1 MSRFI
6 RRSALALPALLI
18 APVTVAAVALP
29 AQAAATWSGALPLPF
44 GVGSQG
50 FAENASGMQV
60 AASTTGSQGES
71 SVVVATS
78 ATGLTWSAPL
88 TIDTG
93 ENPAVAIAPNGRA
106 VVAWEGGPATATVI
120 QASVLAPG
128 GTWSAPVNVST
139 DAFGGPV
146 IGMDGSGNAIVAW
159 TGGGKQIRTASLPA
173 GGKWTAV
180 DTLDPA
186 VDGFALGLAVN
197 SAGSAI
203 ITWAE
208 PARTIMAASGT
219 ILGGFAAPVTLAA
232 DVTRTSPAS
241 GPAARITLD
250 AYESPALGSVPQ
262 VNGAYLHGQTDVVL
276 SNSGE
281 ASVASA
287 LKTTATVHNVTTRSA
302 AGTWGTP
309 MGLPLPGPGSAQ
321 PDYETAIDGAGNVIT
336 VYQQGSSVDLIRL
349 PAGSSTWSTPVV
361 LAASASLGMVAGDT
375 AETFVAAVDTSSGPT
390 VFTSPT
396 GGSFGAATTLPT
408 TASPTALVIDPG
420 HAVLIASGSV
430 FTEPVS

>member
-6 RRSALALPALLI
+6 RRSAMALPALLI
-18 APVTVAAVALP
+18 APVTAAALSLP
-29 AQAAATWSGALPLPF
+29 AQAATTWSAALPLPF

-60 AASTTGSQGES
+60 AASTTGPQGGS
-71 SVVVATS
+71 SVVLSAS
-78 ATGLTWSAPL
+78 ATGLTWAAPL

-93 ENPAVAIAPNGRA
+93 ENPAVAISPNGRA
-106 VVAWEGGPATATVI
+106 VAAWEGGPATAPLI
-120 QASVLAPG
+120 QASVRPPG

-146 IGMDGSGNAIVAW
+146 IGMDGSGNAIVTW

-173 GGKWTAV
+173 GGNWTAV

-197 SAGSAI
+197 SAGSAVV
-203 ITWAE
+203 TWAE

-219 ILGGFAAPVTLAA
+219 ILGGFGAPVTLAA

-241 GPAARITLD
+241 GPATPVTLD
-250 AYESPALGSVPQ
+250 ADESPALGSVPQ
-262 VNGAYLHGQTDVVL
+262 VNSGYLHGHTDVVL

-302 AGTWGTP
+302 AGTWSTP
-309 MGLPLPGPGSAQ
+309 VGLPLPGPSNAE
-321 PDYETAIDGAGNVIT
+321 PDYETAIDGAGDVIT

-349 PAGSSTWSTPVV
+349 PAGSSTWSAPVV
-361 LAASASLGMVAGDT
+361 LAASSSLGMVAGDS
-375 AETFVAAVDTSSGPT
+375 AGTFVAAVDTASGLS
-390 VFTSPT
+390 VLTSPP
-396 GGSFGAATTLPT
+396 GGSFGAATTFPAT
-408 TASPTALVIDPG
+408 DVATALVIDPG
-420 HAVLIASGSV
+420 HAVLIASGAV

>member
-1 MSRFI
+1 M
-6 RRSALALPALLI
+6 
-18 APVTVAAVALP
+18 
-29 AQAAATWSGALPLPF
+29 
-44 GVGSQG
+44 GSQG

-78 ATGLTWSAPL
+78 TNGLTWSAPL
-88 TIDTG
+88 TIDAG
-93 ENPAVAIAPNGRA
+93 ERPAVAIAPSGRA
-106 VVAWEGGPATATVI
+106 VVAWEGGPATAPVI
-120 QASVLAPG
+120 QASVLPPG

-146 IGMDGSGNAIVAW
+146 IGMDGSGNAIAAW

-173 GGKWTAV
+173 GGSWTAV

-208 PARTIMAASGT
+208 PLRTIMAASGT
-219 ILGGFAAPVTLAA
+219 ILGGFGAPATPAA
-232 DVTRTSPAS
+232 DVTRNSPVS
-241 GPAARITLD
+241 GAAPQVTLD
-250 AYESPALGSVPQ
+250 AYQNPAQRGGPQ
-262 VNGAYLHGQTDVVL
+262 VNSAYLHGHTDVVL

-281 ASVASA
+281 ASLASA
-287 LKTTATVHNVTTRSA
+287 LTTTVHNVTTCPA
-302 AGTWGTP
+302 AGTWSTP
-309 MGLPLPGPGSAQ
+309 MGLPLPGPSSAE
-321 PDYETAIDGAGNVIT
+321 PDYETAIDGAGDVIT

-349 PAGSSTWSTPVV
+349 PAGSSTWSTPVL
-361 LAASASLGMVAGDT
+361 LAASSSLGMVAGDT
-375 AETFVAAVDTSSGPT
+375 AGTFVAAVDTSSGPS
-390 VFTSPT
+390 VRTSLP
-396 GGSFGAATTLPT
+396 GGSFGTATTLPT
-408 TASPTALVIDPG
+408 TAPPAALEIDPG

>member
-1 MSRFI
+1 M
-6 RRSALALPALLI
+6 
-18 APVTVAAVALP
+18 
-29 AQAAATWSGALPLPF
+29 
-44 GVGSQG
+44 
-50 FAENASGMQV
+50 
-60 AASTTGSQGES
+60 
-71 SVVVATS
+71 
-78 ATGLTWSAPL
+78 
-88 TIDTG
+88 
-93 ENPAVAIAPNGRA
+93 
-106 VVAWEGGPATATVI
+106 I
-120 QASVLAPG
+120 QASVLPPG

-173 GGKWTAV
+173 GGNWTAV

-262 VNGAYLHGQTDVVL
+262 VNGAYLHGHTDVVL

-302 AGTWGTP
+302 AGTWSTP
-309 MGLPLPGPGSAQ
+309 MGLPLPGPSSAE

-375 AETFVAAVDTSSGPT
+375 AGTFVAAVDTSSGLDRVHQPARRQFRGRHHAAHHRLT
-390 VFTSPT
+390 HRPRDRPRSRGPDCLRRRLHRASELTRPRRGV
-396 GGSFGAATTLPT
+396 ATTLI
-408 TASPTALVIDPG
+408 SPPRRAGGRPHQPISRTGNIGRRHSVARIDPLWQG
-420 HAVLIASGSV
+420 NQARQSEPLNSLGGSGAASEPASRAGSDRNAG
-430 FTEPVS
+430 SGGGS

>member
-6 RRSALALPALLI
+6 RRSAIALPALLI
-18 APVTVAAVALP
+18 ALTTGAAVALP
-29 AQAAATWSGALPLPF
+29 AQAASTWSAALPLPF

-60 AASTTGSQGES
+60 AASTTGAQGES

-78 ATGLTWSAPL
+78 STGLTWSAPL
-88 TIDTG
+88 TLDAG
-93 ENPAVAIAPNGRA
+93 ENPAVAIAPSGRA
-106 VVAWEGGPATATVI
+106 VAAWEGGPATAAVI
-120 QASVLAPG
+120 QASVRPPG

-173 GGKWTAV
+173 GGSWTAV

-203 ITWAE
+203 VTWAE

-219 ILGGFAAPVTLAA
+219 ILGGFGAPVTLAA
-232 DVTRTSPAS
+232 DVTRTPPASSPAA
-241 GPAARITLD
+241 PVTLD
-250 AYESPALGSVPQ
+250 AYETPALGGIPQ
-262 VNGAYLHGQTDVVL
+262 VNSAYLHGHTDVVL

-281 ASVASA
+281 ASLASA
-287 LKTTATVHNVTTRSA
+287 LTTTATLHNVTTRSA
-302 AGTWGTP
+302 AGTWSAP
-309 MGLPLPGPGSAQ
+309 MGLPLPGPSSAE
-321 PDYETAIDGAGNVIT
+321 PDYETAIDGAGDVVT
-336 VYQQGSSVDLIRL
+336 VYQQGTSVDLIRL

-361 LAASASLGMVAGDT
+361 LAASASLGMVGGDT
-375 AETFVAAVDTSSGPT
+375 AGTFVAAVDTSSGLS
-390 VFTSPT
+390 VLTSPP
-396 GGSFGAATTLPT
+396 GGSFGAATTLPA
-408 TASPTALVIDPG
+408 TALATALVIDPG
-420 HAVLIASGSV
+420 HAVLIAGGSV

>member
-6 RRSALALPALLI
+6 RRGAIALPVLMI
-18 APVTVAAVALP
+18 VPITIAAVALP
-29 AQAAATWSGALPLPF
+29 AQAASTWSAALPLPF

-78 ATGLTWSAPL
+78 ANAVTWSAPL

-93 ENPAVAIAPNGRA
+93 ENPAVAIAPSGRA
-106 VVAWEGGPATATVI
+106 VVAWEGGPATAPVI
-120 QASVLAPG
+120 QASVRPPG

-146 IGMDGSGNAIVAW
+146 IGMDGSGNTIVAW

-173 GGKWTAV
+173 GGNWTAV

-208 PARTIMAASGT
+208 PLRTIMAASGT
-219 ILGGFAAPVTLAA
+219 ILGGFGAPVTLAG
-232 DVTRTSPAS
+232 DVTSKSPVSSRAS
-241 GPAARITLD
+241 QVTLD
-250 AYESPALGSVPQ
+250 AYDSPALGGIPQ
-262 VNGAYLHGQTDVVL
+262 VNSAYLHGHTDVVL

-281 ASVASA
+281 ASLASA
-287 LKTTATVHNVTTRSA
+287 LTTTVHNVTTRSA
-302 AGTWGTP
+302 AGTWSTP
-309 MGLPLPGPGSAQ
+309 VGLPLPGPSSAE

-361 LAASASLGMVAGDT
+361 LAASSSLGMVAGDT
-375 AETFVAAVDTSSGPT
+375 AGTFVAAMDTSNGLS
-390 VFTSPT
+390 VLTSPH
-396 GGSFGAATTLPT
+396 GGSFGAATTVPT
-408 TASPTALVIDPG
+408 TALATALVIDPG
-420 HAVLIASGSV
+420 HAVLIAGGSV

>member
-6 RRSALALPALLI
+6 RRSAMALPALLI
-18 APVTVAAVALP
+18 APVTAAALALP
-29 AQAAATWSGALPLPF
+29 AQAASTWSAALPLPF
-44 GVGSQG
+44 SVGSQG

-60 AASTTGSQGES
+60 AASTTGAQGES
-71 SVVVATS
+71 SVVVSFS
-78 ATGLTWSAPL
+78 ATGLTWSAPR
-88 TIDTG
+88 TVDPG

-106 VVAWEGGPATATVI
+106 VVAWEGGPVTAPVI
-120 QASVLAPG
+120 QASVLPPG

-139 DAFGGPV
+139 DTFGGPV

-159 TGGGKQIRTASLPA
+159 TGSAKQIRTASLPA
-173 GGKWTAV
+173 GGNWTAV

-186 VDGFALGLAVN
+186 VDGFALGLGVN

-203 ITWAE
+203 ITWVE

-219 ILGGFAAPVTLAA
+219 ILGGFGAPVTLAA

-241 GPAARITLD
+241 GPAAQVTLD

-262 VNGAYLHGQTDVVL
+262 VNSAYLHGHTDVVL
-276 SNSGE
+276 SNSGK
-281 ASVASA
+281 ASLASA
-287 LKTTATVHNVTTRSA
+287 VTTTVHNVTTRSA
-302 AGTWGTP
+302 AGTWSTP
-309 MGLPLPGPGSAQ
+309 LGLPLPGPSSAE
-321 PDYETAIDGAGNVIT
+321 PDYQTAIDGAGDVIT

-361 LAASASLGMVAGDT
+361 LAASASLGMVAGDS
-375 AETFVAAVDTSSGPT
+375 AGTFVAAVDTSSGLS
-390 VFTSPT
+390 VFTSPP
-396 GGSFGAATTLPT
+396 GGSFGAATTLSA

-420 HAVLIASGSV
+420 HAVLIASGAV

>member
-1 MSRFI
+1 MSRFV
-6 RRSALALPALLI
+6 RRSAIALPALLI
-18 APVTVAAVALP
+18 TLTTGAAVALP
-29 AQAAATWSGALPLPF
+29 AQAASTWSAALPLPF

-60 AASTTGSQGES
+60 AASTTGAQGES

-78 ATGLTWSAPL
+78 ANGLTWSAPL
-88 TIDTG
+88 TIDAG
-93 ENPAVAIAPNGRA
+93 ENPAVAIAPSGRA
-106 VVAWEGGPATATVI
+106 VAAWEGGPATAPVI
-120 QASVLAPG
+120 QASVRPPG

-173 GGKWTAV
+173 GGSWTAV

-203 ITWAE
+203 VTWVE

-219 ILGGFAAPVTLAA
+219 ILGGFGTPVTLAA
-232 DVTRTSPAS
+232 DLTHKSPVS
-241 GPAARITLD
+241 GPAAQVTLD
-250 AYESPALGSVPQ
+250 AYETPALGGIPQ
-262 VNGAYLHGQTDVVL
+262 VNSAYLHGHTDVVL
-276 SNSGE
+276 SSSGE
-281 ASVASA
+281 ASLASA
-287 LKTTATVHNVTTRSA
+287 VTTTVHNVTTRSA
-302 AGTWGTP
+302 AGTWSTP
-309 MGLPLPGPGSAQ
+309 MGLPLPGPSSAE
-321 PDYETAIDGAGNVIT
+321 PDDETAIDGAGDVVT
-336 VYQQGSSVDLIRL
+336 VYQQGTSVDLIRL

-375 AETFVAAVDTSSGPT
+375 AGTFVAAVDKSSGLS
-390 VFTSPT
+390 VLTSPP
-396 GGSFGAATTLPT
+396 GGSFGAATTLPA
-408 TASPTALVIDPG
+408 TAQATALVIDPG
-420 HAVLIASGSV
+420 HAVLIAGGSV

>member
-6 RRSALALPALLI
+6 RRSAMALPVLLI
-18 APVTVAAVALP
+18 APVTAAAVALP
-29 AQAAATWSGALPLPF
+29 AQAATWSAALPLPF

-71 SVVVATS
+71 SVVVASS
-78 ATGLTWSAPL
+78 ANGVTWSAPL
-88 TIDTG
+88 TIDAG
-93 ENPAVAIAPNGRA
+93 ENPAVAIAPSGRA
-106 VVAWEGGPATATVI
+106 VAAWEGGPATAPVI
-120 QASVLAPG
+120 QASVLPPG

-173 GGKWTAV
+173 GGSWTAV
-180 DTLDPA
+180 NTLDPA

-208 PARTIMAASGT
+208 PARTIMAASGS
-219 ILGGFAAPVTLAA
+219 ILGGFSAPVTLAA

-241 GPAARITLD
+241 DPAAPVTLD

-262 VNGAYLHGQTDVVL
+262 VNGTYLHGHTDVVL

-281 ASVASA
+281 ASLASA

-302 AGTWGTP
+302 AGTWSTP
-309 MGLPLPGPGSAQ
+309 VGLPLPGPSSSE
-321 PDYETAIDGAGNVIT
+321 PDYETAIDGAGDVIT

-375 AETFVAAVDTSSGPT
+375 AGTFAAAVDTASGIS
-390 VFTSPT
+390 VFTSAP
-396 GGSFGAATTLPT
+396 GGSFGAATTVSA
-408 TASPTALVIDPG
+408 TAVPTALVIDPG